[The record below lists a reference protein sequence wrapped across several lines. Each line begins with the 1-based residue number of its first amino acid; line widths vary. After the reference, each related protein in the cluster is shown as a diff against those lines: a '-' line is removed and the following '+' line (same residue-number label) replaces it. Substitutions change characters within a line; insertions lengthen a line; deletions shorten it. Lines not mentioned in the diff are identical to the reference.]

1 MDGPIERLPG
11 RRSVAFSRLG
21 SSQPTKAGEVRSLLG
36 YTCRMTGT
44 AAQVSM
50 KSERIIKKYPNRR
63 LYDTEV
69 SRYITLADVRDLVM
83 QCTSL
88 RVVDTAN
95 DSDITRSI
103 LLQIMLEEE
112 TGGEPLFS
120 ATMLAQI
127 IRFYGGTLQGMFA
140 RYLESSL
147 DLFAKQQQEMAKAL
161 TETPFEAMTRMTQQ
175 NVQIWTDM
183 QQELMR
189 AAGFQVGR
197 ERKDADDPSR

>member
-1 MDGPIERLPG
+1 MN
-11 RRSVAFSRLG
+11 
-21 SSQPTKAGEVRSLLG
+21 
-36 YTCRMTGT
+36 
-44 AAQVSM
+44 
-50 KSERIIKKYPNRR
+50 SERIIKKYPNRR

-83 QCTSL
+83 NSASFK
-88 RVVDTAN
+88 VVDTAN
-95 DSDITRSI
+95 ESDITRSI

-120 ATMLAQI
+120 AAMLAQI

-161 TETPFEAMTRMTQQ
+161 SETPFEAMTRMTQK
-175 NVQIWTDM
+175 NVEIWTDL
-183 QQELMR
+183 QEDFMR
-189 AAGFQVGR
+189 AAGFPLGPD
-197 ERKDADDPSR
+197 RKKDDEGAG